1 MKKKS
6 VYYWSPFLTPI
17 ATCKAVINSA
27 YSLSKFD
34 KNFEVTI
41 FNFFGEFNQRIL
53 EIKKKKINLEN
64 FYNTNLLKFLPK
76 YGKFSSRL
84 SFFIFFL
91 LGIFPLLRV
100 LKKKNPDYIVIHLIT
115 SLPLFLLIFFN
126 FKTKFILRISGLPRL
141 NIFRKYL
148 WKIALKKIYIVTSPT
163 KETYEHIKNLKLCDE
178 KKLKILFD
186 PVINVSEINTNM
198 RKTIDNYDDFYVAV
212 GRLTNQKNFFFL
224 CDCFKELIK
233 KYPKI
238 NLFIIGEGENFDKL
252 QAFIHK
258 HKLSNNIY
266 LLGHKNNIFPYLKK
280 AKGFILSSLW
290 EDPGFVLIE
299 AGFCRAPVFSSDAR
313 PGPYEIIKN
322 NINGTTFKNNDKNSF
337 IVNFENYLKNSKNKK
352 LLLENLKI
360 SRNFSIY
367 SHYKTLKKFIM

>member
-27 YSLSKFD
+27 YSLNKFD
-34 KNFEVTI
+34 RNFEVTI

-64 FYNTNLLKFLPK
+64 FYNANLLKFLPK

-84 SFFIFFL
+84 SFFIVFL

-100 LKKKNPDYIVIHLIT
+100 LKKKNPDYIIIHLIT

-126 FKTKFILRISGLPRL
+126 FKTKFILRISGLPKL

-163 KETYEHIKNLKLCDE
+163 KETYEHLKSLKLCED

-198 RKTIDNYDDFYVAV
+198 RKTIENYDDFYLAA

-252 QAFIHK
+252 QAFILK
-258 HKLSNNIY
+258 HKLSSNIY
-266 LLGHKNNIFPYLKK
+266 LLGHKNNIFPYFKK